1 MSQIQKNGNFR
12 QSMDTQYIGQLNAL
26 GYNSIVVNVS
36 TSQFITSTPTPTL
49 RLNVFKSNISYV
61 GTEIGFIQSNINQ
74 LQLCETYNIDCSIS
88 SENGGGHNKNN
99 DLSILLNVEA
109 RYYNFT
115 ISNASTPDLEFN
127 FSANS
132 QHNNVDLYKPR
143 DKKIELNDIGLLNK
157 SVNDYRTDVQTG
169 LFKGMSAWS
178 MSCKGNLTNSEY
190 LLFED
195 GVISTKGYFDTSGG
209 VHKANQIL
217 MVSNSTNDNSA
228 GIGGRQV
235 KIHGLNAVFGEITQT
250 ATLNGLTEVSFPTQM
265 TDVNFA
271 EIITS
276 GGLYCNAGV
285 ISIYNTD
292 VNGGTSANPMCSIP
306 LNYGKHQNPQYTVPL
321 GYELIIQKVMIS
333 SHCEDES
340 ELILNKYMW
349 GSSDT
354 NINKHRI
361 KTYHL
366 HSSTTV
372 NDDVVLNIDEKERFT
387 ITAQTSV
394 APTGINR
401 VSVEVF
407 GYLKLKQFS
416 QSTND
421 SYTTKNYIEGKDTLP
436 LALPYI

>member
-12 QSMDTQYIGQLNAL
+12 QSTDTQYVGQLNAL

-36 TSQFITSTPTPTL
+36 TSQKVATTPPPTL
-49 RLNVFKSNISYV
+49 KLNIFKSNIAYE
-61 GTEIGFIQSNINQ
+61 GTETGFIQSNINE
-74 LQLCETYNIDCSIS
+74 LELCQTYNIDCSIS
-88 SENGGGHNKNN
+88 TARGGAVNKNS
-99 DLSILLNVEA
+99 DLSILLNVES

-115 ISNASTPDLEFN
+115 ISDPSVADLEYN
-127 FSANS
+127 ISANS
-132 QHNNVDLYKPR
+132 QHNMVDLYKTR
-143 DKKIELNDIGLLNK
+143 DKKIELCDIGLLNK
-157 SVNDYRTDVQTG
+157 IVNDYRTDVQSG
-169 LFKGMSAWS
+169 IFKGMSAWS
-178 MSCKGNLTNSEY
+178 MSCKGNLTNSEF

-195 GVISTKGYFDTSGG
+195 GVVSTKGYFDTSGE
-209 VHKANQIL
+209 VHKANNIL

-235 KIHGLNAVFGEITQT
+235 KIHGLNADFGEITQT
-250 ATLNGLTEVSFPTQM
+250 ATLNGLTEVSFPIPM
-265 TDVNFA
+265 TDINFA
-271 EIITS
+271 EVTTS

-321 GYELIIQKVMIS
+321 GYELIIQRVMIS

-340 ELILNKYMW
+340 EIIFNKYKW

-372 NDDVVLNIDEKERFT
+372 SEDVVLNIDEKERFT
-387 ITAQTSV
+387 VTAQTST

-407 GYLKLKQFS
+407 GYLKLKQLS
-416 QSTND
+416 QSTNA
-421 SYTTKNYIEGKDTLP
+421 SYTTKNYIEGKDSLP

>member
-1 MSQIQKNGNFR
+1 
-12 QSMDTQYIGQLNAL
+12 MDTQYIGQLNAL
-26 GYNSIVVNVS
+26 GYNSIVVNIS
-36 TSQFITSTPTPTL
+36 TSQKVASIPTPTL
-49 RLNVFKSNISYV
+49 KLNVFKSNIQYR
-61 GTEIGFIQSNINQ
+61 TEIGFIQSNIDQ
-74 LQLCETYNIDCSIS
+74 LELCETYNIDCSIS
-88 SENGGGHNKNN
+88 SENGGSENRNS
-99 DLSILLNVEA
+99 DLSVLINVES

-115 ISNASTPDLEFN
+115 ISNPSVSDLEYN

-132 QHNNVDLYKPR
+132 QHNTVDLYKTR
-143 DKKIELNDIGLLNK
+143 DKKIELNDIGLLHK
-157 SVNDYRTDVQTG
+157 SINDYRTDVQTG
-169 LFKGMSAWS
+169 IFKGMSAWS
-178 MSCKGNLTNSEY
+178 MSCKGDLSNSEY

-195 GVISTKGYFDTSGG
+195 GITTKGYFDTSGG
-209 VHKANQIL
+209 VHKANQIVV
-217 MVSNSTNDNSA
+217 VSNSTNDNNT
-228 GIGGRQV
+228 GIGGREI
-235 KIHGLNAVFGEITQT
+235 KIHGLDANFGEVTES
-250 ATLNGLTEVSFPTQM
+250 ANLNGLTEVYLATQM

-271 EIITS
+271 EITNS
-276 GGLYCNAGV
+276 GGLYCNAGT

-292 VNGGTSANPMCSIP
+292 TNGGTSTNPMCSIP

-340 ELILNKYMW
+340 EIIFNKYKW
-349 GSSDT
+349 GNADT

-372 NDDVVLNIDEKERFT
+372 NEDVVLNIDEKERFT
-387 ITAQTSV
+387 VTAQTSL

-407 GYLKLKQFS
+407 GYLKLKKLT
-416 QSTND
+416 QSTDD
-421 SYTTKNYIEGKDTLP
+421 SYTTKNYIEGKDSLP